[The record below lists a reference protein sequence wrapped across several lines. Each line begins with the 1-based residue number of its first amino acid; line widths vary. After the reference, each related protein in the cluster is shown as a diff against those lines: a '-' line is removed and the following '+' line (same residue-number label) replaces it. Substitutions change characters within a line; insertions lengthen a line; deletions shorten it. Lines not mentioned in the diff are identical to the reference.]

1 MTTPSKGSGG
11 RGFGRDQDSRVP
23 NTPTTPVGDV
33 AVADFGIFAVPTEP
47 VVNQPATPPRKQLV
61 DPVLGGRQNMRR
73 LREQA
78 VAQRQ
83 ANRAEAESVFQGLH
97 ALYDQ
102 VVPERQN
109 TSPENA
115 ARRRVFHD
123 AINRYYRAGR
133 ISAPVRRAV
142 EDRISRTS
150 GARLSS
156 RVSMRSARSVMA
168 DIMNAPSPQ
177 QERNE
182 ELLKLLARIL
192 KKRGSYG
199 TRSCSEEFRLGKR

>member
-11 RGFGRDQDSRVP
+11 RDIGRDQDSRVP

-33 AVADFGIFAVPTEP
+33 AVADFGIFAVSTGP
-47 VVNQPATPPRKQLV
+47 VVNQPATPPRQQLV

-78 VAQRQ
+78 VAQRR
-83 ANRAEAESVFQGLH
+83 ANRAEADSVFQGLH

-102 VVPERQN
+102 IVPEKQN

-115 ARRRVFHD
+115 ARRRVFHG
-123 AINRYYRAGR
+123 ALNRYYRAGR
-133 ISAPVRRAV
+133 ISAPIMRAV
-142 EDRISRTS
+142 EDRISRTR
-150 GARLSS
+150 GARLSPI
-156 RVSMRSARSVMA
+156 VSMRSARSVMA

-182 ELLKLLARIL
+182 ELVRLLARIL

-199 TRSCSEEFRLGKR
+199 ARSCSEEFRLGRR